1 MESQPSTSS
10 AAPESG
16 DGIQSALQALFPGEP
31 LPPGTELLL
40 GLAPPPPPPPIPP
53 DETPST
59 TDDTYV
65 CAEDSSD
72 DSAAKDDNDDDDD
85 DRPEKKR
92 KEEAQNIDPEI
103 DGEEMVEEEE
113 EEEREAGG
121 AGKPAEEEAPPLPP
135 PPPPPPPVVEDPN
148 VISRPP
154 QLRFPAAASSS
165 LSGQAALTGECAQ
178 RECAVGVYLWVR
190 ACVCFSLGEEALQT
204 ERSTIL
210 ACPSFVA
217 VVHQGSTESDNFLD
231 FFSWFLFVFVYSFF

>member
-113 EEEREAGG
+113 EEREAGG
-121 AGKPAEEEAPPLPP
+121 AGKQAEEEAPPLPP

-178 RECAVGVYLWVR
+178 RQCAVGVYLWVR

-204 ERSTIL
+204 ERSTMP

-217 VVHQGSTESDNFLD
+217 VVHKGSTESDNFLD